1 MIELTD
7 EGATIIVFES
17 KTWQSEEIECVYLQ
31 PGIGRWLEGVAL
43 LGARLLL
50 AVASMFPSTTS
61 DPRRSLQVRRPQA
74 G

>member
-43 LGARLLL
+43 LSARLLL
-50 AVASMFPSTTS
+50 GRRQHVS
-61 DPRRSLQVRRPQA
+61 DHDIGP
-74 G
+74 